1 VVVVLLCCMKNKLIK
16 AVIFFMIDTSIGE
29 AIAMS
34 KHVFMMKYNDE
45 ADFLEINDGRDLTNW
60 GKKIRGH
67 CL

>member
-1 VVVVLLCCMKNKLIK
+1 
-16 AVIFFMIDTSIGE
+16 MIDTSIGE